1 MPNADV
7 FISYRRDQREQ
18 VLIIADRLQDLG
30 LSVWFD
36 ARLEAGSSFD
46 EEINR
51 EVRSAKVVF
60 VCWSPEAMQSRWVR
74 AEASIGLERDVL
86 VAAFLHPTELM
97 PPYNLVHA
105 ANLEGWSGAH
115 DDPQWGQVLN
125 RVGRLVGRPDLAD
138 IARARTLEAKW
149 LDADARARE
158 DYHTAIAEARRRFAA
173 MHQAQPALFE
183 QKLVEMGAAF
193 ESWMAKR
200 RLGGSGAPP
209 NPMALAEDE
218 SAALRTELKA
228 ARAEHS
234 AALAELERMKRY
246 GAPRATGVQA
256 PVAPQSGREDW
267 WSAPVVLGCVGVVL
281 VVFVIMMLQG
291 QQAVPTEEVA
301 APATDMYATTTTE
314 AAPAAEAGAPA
325 ADPYY
330 YGAPADAAAAP
341 AEAAPAPAH

>member
-51 EVRSAKVVF
+51 EVRSAKAVL

-86 VAAFLHPTELM
+86 IAAFLHPAELM

-105 ANLEGWSGAH
+105 ANLEGWRGAH

-138 IARARTLEAKW
+138 IARAKTLEAKW
-149 LDADARARE
+149 LDADAHARE
-158 DYHTAIAEARRRFAA
+158 DFQAAIAETRRRFAA

-183 QKLVEMGAAF
+183 QKLVEMNSSF
-193 ESWMAKR
+193 DSWMAKR

-209 NPMALAEDE
+209 NPMVLAEDE

-246 GAPRATGVQA
+246 GAPRAPTLQA
-256 PVAPQSGREDW
+256 PTAPPDRANW
-267 WSAPVVLGCVGVVL
+267 WPALALGVGAVIVIFMIMLGQRPQSAPV
-281 VVFVIMMLQG
+281 
-291 QQAVPTEEVA
+291 EEAA
-301 APATDMYATTTTE
+301 APATDMYAATTAE
-314 AAPAAEAGAPA
+314 AAPAAEGAAPA
-325 ADPYY
+325 TDPYY
-330 YGAPADAAAAP
+330 YDAPADPTAAR

>member
-51 EVRSAKVVF
+51 EVRSAKAVL

-86 VAAFLHPTELM
+86 IAAFLHPAELM

-115 DDPQWGQVLN
+115 DDPQWGQVLS
-125 RVGRLVGRPDLAD
+125 RIGRLVDKPDLAD
-138 IARARTLEAKW
+138 IARAKTLEAKW

-173 MHQAQPALFE
+173 MHQAQPASFE
-183 QKLVEMGAAF
+183 QKLIEMNASF

-209 NPMALAEDE
+209 NPLALAEDE
-218 SAALRTELKA
+218 GAALRTELKA
-228 ARAEHS
+228 ARAETS
-234 AALAELERMKRY
+234 AALAELERVKRY
-246 GAPRATGVQA
+246 GAASVPNLHSPAAQQSDGRNWWPALALAAGA
-256 PVAPQSGREDW
+256 VA
-267 WSAPVVLGCVGVVL
+267 VI
-281 VVFVIMMLQG
+281 FVIVMLN
-291 QQAVPTEEVA
+291 QQVAVEPAYEVTETAPAAAAEAPPADPAA
-301 APATDMYATTTTE
+301 APAE
-314 AAPAAEAGAPA
+314 EGAQ
-325 ADPYY
+325 PYY
-330 YGAPADAAAAP
+330 DYAAP
-341 AEAAPAPAH
+341 AEAAPSEPAKH

>member
-7 FISYRRDQREQ
+7 FISYRRDQRAQ
-18 VLIIADRLQDLG
+18 VLIIADRLQGLG

-51 EVRSAKVVF
+51 EVRSAKAVF

-105 ANLEGWSGAH
+105 ANLEGWNGAH

-125 RVGRLVGRPDLAD
+125 RIGRLVGRLDLAD
-138 IARARTLEAKW
+138 IARAKTLEAKW
-149 LDADARARE
+149 VDADARARE
-158 DYHTAIAEARRRFAA
+158 DYHSAIAEARRRFAA

-193 ESWMAKR
+193 ESWMARR

-209 NPMALAEDE
+209 NPLALAEDE
-218 SAALRTELKA
+218 GAALRTELKA
-228 ARAEHS
+228 ARAEQS
-234 AALAELERMKRY
+234 AALAELERVKRY
-246 GAPRATGVQA
+246 GAQRPAIKIGVAQ
-256 PVAPQSGREDW
+256 PVSWPAWILGGV
-267 WSAPVVLGCVGVVL
+267 ALVAVVLFLMTRGR
-281 VVFVIMMLQG
+281 
-291 QQAVPTEEVA
+291 PTATTAEEPAATPPTAEPAIEPAADTTTDAPADYSTA
-301 APATDMYATTTTE
+301 APADSSVPATTT
-314 AAPAAEAGAPA
+314 P
-325 ADPYY
+325 
-330 YGAPADAAAAP
+330 
-341 AEAAPAPAH
+341 